1 MTDIIQLENKYY
13 ISVNSTYAD
22 DRVKVLNHADSFGI
36 FDRWGDVKKIGDE
49 VQGIYHNGMRFISN
63 LGLRVNGKR
72 PLLLSSS
79 VKDENEILSVD
90 LTNPLLQSNGVV
102 VPKDVLYLGR
112 SKFIRNG
119 GCYERIRVNNYGNE
133 ECSFEFSLE
142 FAADFKD
149 IFEVRGIKR
158 ERRGE
163 ISEIRHLPEG
173 GLRIRYNGLDDV
185 QRITEIHFSRK
196 PDKWEGHDRAIFNI
210 VLKPHEEYLV
220 EYAIHFF
227 DGKEERKLLSFSEA
241 IKQLEEELRQAN
253 KIIAKIKTSNDQF
266 NQWITQSQN
275 DLLSLLANTD
285 HGKYPYA
292 GVPWYNTAFG
302 RDGIITAL
310 ETLWIAPDIAK
321 SVLNYLAVT
330 QAKELDAYRDAEPGK
345 IVHEVR
351 GGEMVALNE
360 IPFKCYYGSVDATPL
375 FIMLAAAYYNRTA
388 DIEWIRSIWKNIEAA
403 LDWIDDYGDVDGDG
417 FIEYEHKSINGLT
430 NQGWKDSHD
439 SIMWADGSLAKPPI
453 ALCEVQAY
461 VYDAKKGAAKLARV
475 LGYTTIAKRLE
486 KQAEELKIKFNE
498 IFWDDEL
505 GTYVLALDGDKKACR
520 VVASNAGHTLITSI
534 AGEEKAKRVA
544 DRLLRDDMFTG
555 WGIQTLGKNEKR
567 YNPMSYHNGSVWPHD
582 VAIIARG
589 FSKYG
594 LASETLQLT
603 NALFD
608 ASLFIEQQRLPEL
621 FCGFERRK
629 GEGPTNYPVA
639 CSPQAWS
646 VAAVFMLLESC
657 LHIDIY
663 AEQKKVYFYKPAM
676 PRGIDELEI
685 KGLKLGDGYADLVL
699 YNQDDLVGMKVKSC
713 PKGWQVLVITELD
726 KME

>member
-1 MTDIIQLENKYY
+1 MLLITDIIQLENKYY

-173 GLRIRYNGLDDV
+173 GIRIRYNGLDGV

-196 PDKWEGHDRAIFNI
+196 PDKWEGHDRAIFDI

-241 IKQLEEELRQAN
+241 NKQLEEELRQAN

-498 IFWDDEL
+498 VFWDDEL
-505 GTYVLALDGDKKACR
+505 GTYVLALDGDKKPCR
-520 VVASNAGHTLITSI
+520 CNRCGNI
-534 AGEEKAKRVA
+534 A
-544 DRLLRDDMFTG
+544 LRHVP
-555 WGIQTLGKNEKR
+555 GI
-567 YNPMSYHNGSVWPHD
+567 
-582 VAIIARG
+582 
-589 FSKYG
+589 
-594 LASETLQLT
+594 
-603 NALFD
+603 
-608 ASLFIEQQRLPEL
+608 
-621 FCGFERRK
+621 
-629 GEGPTNYPVA
+629 
-639 CSPQAWS
+639 
-646 VAAVFMLLESC
+646 
-657 LHIDIY
+657 
-663 AEQKKVYFYKPAM
+663 
-676 PRGIDELEI
+676 
-685 KGLKLGDGYADLVL
+685 
-699 YNQDDLVGMKVKSC
+699 
-713 PKGWQVLVITELD
+713 
-726 KME
+726 

>member
-36 FDRWGDVKKIGDE
+36 FDRWGDIKKIGDE
-49 VQGIYHNGMRFISN
+49 VQGLYHNGMRFVSN
-63 LGLRVNGKR
+63 LGLRLNGKR

-90 LTNPLLQSNGVV
+90 LTNPVLQSDGVV
-102 VPKDVLYLGR
+102 IPKDVLYLGR

-119 GCYERIRVNNYGNE
+119 GCYERIRINNYGNE
-133 ECSFEFSLE
+133 EYAFEFSLE
-142 FAADFKD
+142 FNADFKD

-158 ERRGE
+158 EQRGE
-163 ISEIRHLPEG
+163 ITEIRHLHEG
-173 GLRIRYNGLDDV
+173 GIRIRYNGLDGV
-185 QRITEIHFSRK
+185 QRVTEIHFSSR

-210 VLKPHEEYLV
+210 ALKPHEEYLV

-227 DGKEERKLLSFSEA
+227 DGKEERKLLSFLEA
-241 IKQLEEELRQAN
+241 NKQLEEELRQAN
-253 KIIAKIKTSNDQF
+253 KIMAKIKTSNDQF
-266 NQWITQSQN
+266 NQWVTQSQN
-275 DLLSLLANTD
+275 DLLSLLANTE

-310 ETLWIAPDIAK
+310 ETLWLAPDIAK
-321 SVLNYLAVT
+321 TVLNYLAVT
-330 QAKELDAYRDAEPGK
+330 QSTKLDAYRDAEPGK

-403 LDWIDDYGDVDGDG
+403 LSWIDNYGDVDGDG
-417 FIEYEHKSINGLT
+417 LVEYEHKSVNGLT

-439 SIMWADGSLAKPPI
+439 SIMHADGSLAKPPI

-461 VYDAKKGAAKLARV
+461 VYDAKKGAAKLAKA
-475 LGYTTIAKRLE
+475 LGHTTTAKRLE
-486 KQAEELKIKFNE
+486 KQADELKIKFNNA
-498 IFWDDEL
+498 FWDEEL
-505 GTYVLALDGDKKACR
+505 GGYVLALDGDKKPCK
-520 VVASNAGHTLITSI
+520 VVASNMGHTLITSI
-534 AGEEKAKRVA
+534 AEEEKARRVA
-544 DRLLRDDMFTG
+544 ERLLRDDMFTG
-555 WGIQTLGKNEKR
+555 WGIHTLSRNEKR

-594 LASETLQLT
+594 LAAETLQLT

-663 AEQKKVYFYKPAM
+663 AQEKKVYFYRPTM

-685 KGLKLGDGYADLVL
+685 RGLKLGDGYADLAL
-699 YNQDDLVGMKVKSC
+699 YYQDDLVGMKVKSC
-713 PKGWQVLVITELD
+713 PKGWQVLVITEVD
-726 KME
+726 KAQ